1 MSERGSAHV
10 DALSCGNPRAE
21 GPPIALGMNRRT
33 SSFSSSTP
41 ALDLDAYRIDSRAS
55 CVLLMRR
62 HLSVH
67 AVKLLL
73 TTTLTLMPPTTPKSA
88 CAVLSPELRRD
99 SI

>member
-1 MSERGSAHV
+1 MICQSRGSAQV
-10 DALSCGNPRAE
+10 DALSCGDPRAE

-62 HLSVH
+62 HLYVH
-67 AVKLLL
+67 ADDHR
-73 TTTLTLMPPTTPKSA
+73 TTFARSQRGGPRASVRPL
-88 CAVLSPELRRD
+88 VHGF
-99 SI
+99 